1 MRGQQAGSWAM
12 FHSQNQD
19 PPRSTSCLASQAPS
33 PVASPLRWQGTVWC
47 LSQGARRPGP
57 RRGSRLP
64 TRWAHFSLWSPPPR
78 LAWIQGGRKRRNRC
92 PAGHQLLNP
101 ATRPLPGRCLTV
113 CREPRQAGQCH
124 LVFTRCRSW
133 SPSVL
138 VTSAPGQT
146 PEGEKNNG
154 DCCSVL
160 LRSRLRGVGGGGR
173 CWMPSWNLKSV
184 AHSGPLRTGHCAGF
198 SNRRSRFKQPGGHRL
213 PCAVERSRG
222 LFTALLTLRPW
233 LLQAPTCTHEST
245 CHVPSSPSF
254 PSVWAGSQAARRAL
268 GKEELAPA
276 PRWAGEG
283 CCGRR
288 RLLSWPLAGSR
299 LSHPESPQS
308 LPTTH
313 SFIHTVSHP

>member
-146 PEGEKNNG
+146 PEGALRW
-154 DCCSVL
+154 L
-160 LRSRLRGVGGGGR
+160 LQQTVTFQTARY
-173 CWMPSWNLKSV
+173 
-184 AHSGPLRTGHCAGF
+184 
-198 SNRRSRFKQPGGHRL
+198 L
-213 PCAVERSRG
+213 PCALFAIIPECLGRKPGCETCSGERG
-222 LFTALLTLRPW
+222 TGPC
-233 LLQAPTCTHEST
+233 PE
-245 CHVPSSPSF
+245 V
-254 PSVWAGSQAARRAL
+254 
-268 GKEELAPA
+268 
-276 PRWAGEG
+276 
-283 CCGRR
+283 GR
-288 RLLSWPLAGSR
+288 
-299 LSHPESPQS
+299 
-308 LPTTH
+308 
-313 SFIHTVSHP
+313 